1 MGAVVAGNGLRQ
13 STTAHTG
20 PLQRAWSLLQ
30 PTLGLLQRTAQWVC
44 YNALGDTSG
53 LAARARR
60 PLVGSRGGLSS
71 TLWPMMQPE
80 AFDIEVYR
88 NAFSEGTTIPP
99 GSVSLF
105 DNTLRDGEQTPGV
118 AFSSADKVRIGR
130 LLAQAGIPALE
141 AGFAAVSVGER
152 DAIREVQVCVN
163 GMGERAGNTPLEQ
176 VVIAAL
182 FQMDYDFGVKLAV
195 LAELSQAVAQPQTS

>member
-1 MGAVVAGNGLRQ
+1 
-13 STTAHTG
+13 
-20 PLQRAWSLLQ
+20 
-30 PTLGLLQRTAQWVC
+30 
-44 YNALGDTSG
+44 
-53 LAARARR
+53 
-60 PLVGSRGGLSS
+60 
-71 TLWPMMQPE
+71 MQPE

-195 LAELSQAVAQPQTS
+195 LAELSQAVAQPQTSCSGSEAFWDHLLICGSSRRVCSGVAGWCRGR